1 MKKHFLAG
9 LSAFLVSQS
18 VFAGVLTLN
27 GESQRIENV
36 AIATDAS
43 ATVEGRTSTLTL
55 AGAGL
60 RAKKVVFINVHV
72 YVAQLLMNDPS
83 RFVRTDAGALDSVD
97 NESTLAMQL
106 NFVRSVGSGDVKNA
120 FRDSLVANQA
130 DPDSESV
137 KAFLDAVSAGGD
149 AANGKTLVIVGEKLT
164 DGTEVVTFENNQGQ
178 ATSIH
183 GATGFVKQIFSIWL
197 GKTTDSGLGSLKKAI
212 LGASN

>member
-9 LSAFLVSQS
+9 LAAFLVTQS

-27 GESQRIENV
+27 GDSQRIDNV
-36 AIATDAS
+36 AIASDGS
-43 ATVEGRTSTLTL
+43 ATVEGRTSALTL

-60 RAKKVVFINVHV
+60 RAKKVVFINV

-83 RFVRTDAGALDSVD
+83 RFVRT
-97 NESTLAMQL
+97 
-106 NFVRSVGSGDVKNA
+106 VGSGDVQNA
-120 FRDSLVANQA
+120 FRDSLLANQV

-149 AANGKTLVIVGEKLT
+149 AVNGKTLVIVGEKLA
-164 DGTEVVTFENNQGQ
+164 DGTEVITFENNQGQ
-178 ATSIH
+178 AIPIH
-183 GATGFVKQIFSIWL
+183 GASGFVKQIFSIWL
-197 GKTTDSGLGSLKKAI
+197 GKTIDSGLGSLKKTI